1 MYPVKNTKA
10 AQWLLDALEKPWGRS
25 PSANYV
31 AAVIPRGFAAYA
43 RLLHPAY
50 GEGDGREVTWAE
62 VAKHTGKKPHAQM
75 QWGSI
80 IKSSSSQPLIDLRE
94 PEMGRLPERQA
105 SMLVD
110 ILSKHTSTPGE
121 CYFALWEGWGDT
133 ALAALRQHTAP
144 LQLYDRSYYLL
155 RGNISEMANGLLPNI
170 SLPASIWWPA
180 DRSWCV
186 ATEIDLMWTYI
197 GGAEDCIKEI
207 LSDSRLEAWPT
218 TLDHRVDVHGDN
230 INVEV

>member
-1 MYPVKNTKA
+1 MYPVKSKA
-10 AQWLLDALEKPWGRS
+10 AAHWLLENLEKHWGRS
-25 PSANYV
+25 SCANYV

-50 GEGDGREVTWAE
+50 CASDGKEMTWTQVAE
-62 VAKHTGKKPHAQM
+62 LVGKKPHAQM

-80 IKSSSSQPLIDLRE
+80 IGGDSRPKGVGE
-94 PEMGRLPERQA
+94 PEVGRLPEQQA
-105 SMLVD
+105 RALVD
-110 ILSKHTSTPGE
+110 ILRSHTDTPGE

-207 LSDSRLEAWPT
+207 LSDSRLEAWPA